1 MEFDRIIQKAL
12 RSPNRSGIKEQLM
25 QIIDQNDKE
34 NLYLFI
40 ALDQTHVNSGS
51 LNRLQRALKE
61 RTEFDS
67 IVSEVVMECRSNERL
82 WKLVQK
88 IIKIYQ

>member
-1 MEFDRIIQKAL
+1 MEFDRIIQQAL
-12 RSPNRSGIKEQLM
+12 RSPNRSGISEQLM

-51 LNRLQRALKE
+51 LNRLQRALQGG
-61 RTEFDS
+61 TEYGS
-67 IVSEVVMECRSNERL
+67 VVSDVVMECRSNERL
-82 WKLVQK
+82 WKLVQQ